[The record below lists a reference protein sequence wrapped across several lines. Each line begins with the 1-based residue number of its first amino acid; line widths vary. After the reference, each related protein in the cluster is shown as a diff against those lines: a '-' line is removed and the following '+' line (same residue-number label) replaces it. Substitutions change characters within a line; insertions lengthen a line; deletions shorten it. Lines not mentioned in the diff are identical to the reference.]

1 MLEDLDVKAGQSR
14 DATPP
19 EVLRALIIGA
29 ILGLT
34 FWALVAWVVA
44 AAI

>member
-1 MLEDLDVKAGQSR
+1 MPKDLEVQSGQNR
-14 DATPP
+14 DATPS
-19 EVLRALIIGA
+19 EVIRALIIGA

-34 FWALVAWVVA
+34 FWALVAWLIA